1 MQQLQDKIFNE
12 RLHFPEIEITNNTVE
27 TLRIL
32 FDNVE
37 VENNQTFEDLLRG
50 KDLSIIHIMSL
61 VWGDPVFNAQQ
72 NQPDPTFDE

>member
-1 MQQLQDKIFNE
+1 MQQLRDKIFNE
-12 RLHFPEIEITNNTVE
+12 RLHFPEIEITNDRVDM
-27 TLRIL
+27 LRIL

-37 VENNQTFEDLLRG
+37 VGDQTFEELLQG

-61 VWGDPVFNAQQ
+61 VWGDPIFNAQQ